1 MADPAWGLRAEL
13 SQDVRCWAEEASGS
27 CELCWALAALGLNH
41 VLRTEQLRLGC
52 WSGAEGREAT
62 LQGQAQDS
70 PCQVLPTPERGGQ
83 RPKHRELTVP

>member
-1 MADPAWGLRAEL
+1 MADPAWGLTAEL

-27 CELCWALAALGLNH
+27 CELCWALAARGLNH

-62 LQGQAQDS
+62 LQGQVS
-70 PCQVLPTPERGGQ
+70 LILLPDPGLPLPGSTHP
-83 RPKHRELTVP
+83 